1 MSEEV
6 KQEGSFKIK
15 KKTPKKLVGKSEV
28 TKVDLT
34 KKEENNAIQEQSTDE
49 VSVRDEPKTSEGVR
63 EQDNKE
69 TVEEPAGKNNNDDG
83 KTEVETPIQLIEE
96 KDKEEKDATTE
107 EKTEL
112 KQKVSRKL

>member
-63 EQDNKE
+63 EEQQ
-69 TVEEPAGKNNNDDG
+69 GF
-83 KTEVETPIQLIEE
+83 L
-96 KDKEEKDATTE
+96 
-107 EKTEL
+107 
-112 KQKVSRKL
+112 